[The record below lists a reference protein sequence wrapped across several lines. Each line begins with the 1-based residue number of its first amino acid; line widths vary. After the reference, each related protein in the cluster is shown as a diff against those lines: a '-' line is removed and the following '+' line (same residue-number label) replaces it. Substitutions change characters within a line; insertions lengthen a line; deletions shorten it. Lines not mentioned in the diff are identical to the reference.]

1 MTKEMSGEFG
11 SVTSKGESPS
21 TTRETTSKQT
31 TPVKVTKHV
40 KKGCDTRIY
49 KVSYTIHT
57 LCIEEYVLYHHRL
70 MFNRRV
76 VDAILKKR

>member
-21 TTRETTSKQT
+21 TTRETSKQT

-49 KVSYTIHT
+49 KVSYTIHI
-57 LCIEEYVLYHHRL
+57 LCIE
-70 MFNRRV
+70 
-76 VDAILKKR
+76 